1 MRGSAVPTI
10 VWSRAA
16 KKRASPTPMVARM
29 RAFRVISPG
38 IGDLLVD
45 GIDRFVEVRQSGT
58 QTCALLHGNAREER
72 GYAALHDLAVL
83 VELAAPLR
91 GELHE
96 DDPPIAGVLEAPDE
110 PFARQR
116 VHEFGERRCGHGAAL
131 GKIAAPHRA
140 LAK

>member
-38 IGDLLVD
+38 IGGLLVD

-58 QTCALLHGNAREER
+58 QTCALLRGNPCEER
-72 GYAALHDLAVL
+72 GHAALHDLAVL
-83 VELAAPLR
+83 VELTASLR
-91 GELHE
+91 GELYEH
-96 DDPPIAGVLEAPDE
+96 DPSIARVLEAPAE

-116 VHEFGERRCGHGAAL
+116 VHE
-131 GKIAAPHRA
+131 
-140 LAK
+140 